1 MDYEHSEFLA
11 LSSASSNS
19 LNNLNKIVNT
29 TNDKIINNNNND
41 NNNNNVN
48 IIETC
53 SSPIDNSAENIAATP
68 QHINNI
74 NNNNNNNFQSRSYS
88 SSNSDEVSSTAA
100 APRNALFSCSTPV
113 CLKLTTLPQFIPIDY
128 QGQESS
134 TSTSSM
140 SSSSMSS
147 SSGSSSV
154 PTDGGGS
161 GGSSSSSGGNSGNTT
176 NNHLL
181 ITTTTTTTENVNPPD
196 PDGKGGQE
204 QTTTKTTTTTTTTA
218 IPVSV
223 PDLAKLNLTSPNG
236 IVFKSGDLRMTM
248 SELDQFV
255 ESAVAETLAAVEA
268 DKPKPGHRVKTPPPV
283 GVNLGVTLKRVEPV
297 KTQISVKNGPM
308 LGVVLRKVEKKVEP
322 IKSILD
328 DDKPLYHLSIV
339 RTGGDSPPKTKPK
352 PKLKPK
358 LPKPVP
364 LQKVATIAAIPL
376 TRPTTSAAATSG
388 GAAAA
393 AKPPATAATAAKLGV
408 PPSPSGT
415 ALQKTKSAASIRP
428 PRPQAGVP
436 ITIQKIEGDKIII
449 IKKIQIPKNSKVPA
463 GFIQESQF
471 PNTRAGKQVKK
482 VVLDCG

>member
-19 LNNLNKIVNT
+19 LTNLNKTVDKITDTNID
-29 TNDKIINNNNND
+29 TNDKINNNISNT
-41 NNNNNVN
+41 NNN
-48 IIETC
+48 IETC
-53 SSPIDNSAENIAATP
+53 SSPIDNSSENMTAAP
-68 QHINNI
+68 QF
-74 NNNNNNNFQSRSYS
+74 NFNSRSYS
-88 SSNSDEVSSTAA
+88 SSNSDEVSSA

-140 SSSSMSS
+140 SSSS
-147 SSGSSSV
+147 GSSSV
-154 PTDGGGS
+154 RADS
-161 GGSSSSSGGNSGNTT
+161 GVGSSSSSIAGGSSN

-181 ITTTTTTTENVNPPD
+181 ITTTTTTTENVNPD
-196 PDGKGGQE
+196 PDGKGGQD

-223 PDLAKLNLTSPNG
+223 PDLAKLDLTSPNG

-248 SELDQFV
+248 SELDKFV
-255 ESAVAETLAAVEA
+255 ESAVAETLAVVEGK
-268 DKPKPGHRVKTPPPV
+268 DKPKPGHKVKTPPPV
-283 GVNLGVTLKRVEPV
+283 GVNLGVTLKRVTPP

-322 IKSILD
+322 QKSILD

-339 RTGGDSPPKTKPK
+339 RTGGDSPTRRPK

-364 LQKVATIAAIPL
+364 LQKVATIGAIPI
-376 TRPTTSAAATSG
+376 TRPSTTAAAAAGKSSTAAAG
-388 GAAAA
+388 GASATAA
-393 AKPPATAATAAKLGV
+393 AKPPVGATAAKPGV
-408 PPSPSGT
+408 PPSGT
-415 ALQKTKSAASIRP
+415 ALQKTKSAHSIRP
-428 PRPQAGVP
+428 ARPQPGVP

-449 IKKIQIPKNSKVPA
+449 IKKIQIPKNSKVPEN
-463 GFIQESQF
+463 FIPKVGCVLSVL
-471 PNTRAGKQVKK
+471 TVL
-482 VVLDCG
+482 VVLYRRILFDLVVDCVAVG